1 MIKAL
6 EIFSAILKEYLS
18 LRFSGFK
25 NINPIKLNKE
35 RFRIRAAFIA
45 VIIYLKNNNRRK
57 NELVLVEANKW
68 LKLNFHKE
76 NFFSS
81 ILNDI
86 PKDLSSIIESS
97 FANFSCIDDVD
108 IITLYEDLL
117 SIESFTG
124 DIETTISNAKNY
136 RNKLG
141 SYYTPKSLARKIT
154 QRTID
159 TFFELNYNIK
169 NLSNSKKADISK
181 ELLDDLKEISFAD
194 FSCGGGT
201 FLLEVISY
209 FETLS
214 EKSNLNS
221 TEKDELLVSIAKNIY
236 AYDVDCI
243 ALEVAKILLTL
254 KVNQTSSYSLINY
267 NFNHC
272 NFLLHSDFE
281 ESSFE
286 KQKIFSSGFIYHSK
300 LSVDNKNLNKVDVIL
315 GNPPWEKIRFE
326 EKKFY
331 ALYDNIISNAHFK
344 SSRTKEIRKLKE
356 KNIELAEFANSFK
369 EEINLAKA
377 KLKKDSFFNLSH
389 KGELNTYALFTDA
402 AYKLKTK
409 RGVIGLVLKSSI
421 VTSQVNKLLFNTL
434 SKSNS
439 LIAIY
444 DFINRKKIFNIDSRE
459 RFCFLLL
466 GNSKTNSFSVSMNL
480 LDCDDLNKSKSSVIL
495 SSSDLFLI
503 NPLTGML
510 PNFSNKDEIN
520 FLIRVSKNNPYFEDV
535 YDDVKFGRIVHFT
548 SHSAFITKQKTSE
561 NLGIFEGKFFNQF
574 DNKYSGFNDVGDK
587 LRYGN
592 KSSSRIINDSEKEEI
607 SFYPESRYF
616 ISEKKWIELSKNHS
630 EDYMLCW
637 RSLTSATNT
646 RTCIATVMPFIP
658 ASQSVQFLTTNQN
671 DLFYL
676 NGLFNSVVFDFILK
690 KKINGIDL
698 TQNLIK
704 QVPVP
709 NNQLLDEKLEFYDT
723 VLSVKNHISFL
734 VSLLYKN
741 DTKLVQL
748 VNTNHY
754 RSLNHNHLN
763 RFEIIR
769 YIDLLFIYLY
779 RPGNN
784 EMQLVLASFIKQ
796 YSKNDI
802 EWFIESYSSLKSNKS
817 ISSTSLVS
825 THFSP
830 NS

>member
-6 EIFSAILKEYLS
+6 EIYSAILKEYLS
-18 LRFSGFK
+18 LRFNGFN
-25 NINPIKLNKE
+25 NINPVKLNKV
-35 RFRIRAAFIA
+35 RFRIRAVFIA
-45 VIIYLKNNNRRK
+45 VIIYFKNNENRR
-57 NELVLVEANKW
+57 NGLVLVEANEW
-68 LKLNFHKE
+68 LKLNFNKE

-81 ILNDI
+81 IINDI
-86 PKDLSSIIESS
+86 PEDLSSIIES
-97 FANFSCIDDVD
+97 NFTNFNSINDVD

-117 SIESFTG
+117 SVESFTG
-124 DIETTISNAKNY
+124 DIETIISKGKNY

-141 SYYTPKSLARKIT
+141 SYYTPKSLASKIT

-169 NLSNSKKADISK
+169 NLSNSKNINFSN
-181 ELLDDLKEISFAD
+181 EFLGDLKKITFAD
-194 FSCGGGT
+194 FSCGGGI

-209 FETLS
+209 FETLID
-214 EKSNLNS
+214 KTNLNS
-221 TEKDELLVSIAKNIY
+221 TEKEEILVSIAKNIY

-254 KVNQTSSYSLINY
+254 KVKHPSNYKLINY

-281 ESSFE
+281 ESSLE

-300 LSVDNKNLNKVDVIL
+300 LSVKNKNLKVVDVIL

-331 ALYDNIISNAHFK
+331 ALYDNIISNIHFK

-356 KNIELAEFANSFK
+356 KNKELAGFSNTFK

-377 KLKKDSFFNLSH
+377 KLKKDAFFNLSH

-439 LIAIY
+439 IIAVY

-466 GNSKTNSFSVSMNL
+466 GNSKMNSFSVSMNL
-480 LDCDDLNKSKSSVIL
+480 TDSDDLNNSSSSVIL

-510 PNFSNKDEIN
+510 PNFSNKEEIN
-520 FLIRVSKNNPYFEDV
+520 FLIKVSKNNPYFEDL
-535 YDDVKFGRIVHFT
+535 YDEVKFGRIVHFT
-548 SHSAFITKQKTSE
+548 SHSTFITKKKTSE

-574 DNKYSGFNDVGDK
+574 DNKYSGFNEVDDK

-592 KSSSRIINDSEKEEI
+592 KSSSRIINDFEKDEM
-607 SFYPESRYF
+607 SFYPECRYF
-616 ISEKKWIELSKNHS
+616 INEKKWIELSKNHS

-646 RTCIATVMPFIP
+646 RTCIATVLPFVP
-658 ASQSVQFLTTNQN
+658 ASQSVQFLTTNKEK
-671 DLFYL
+671 LFYL
-676 NGLFNSVVFDFILK
+676 DGLFNSVVFDFILK

-709 NNQLLDEKLEFYDT
+709 NNQLLDEKIELYDI
-723 VLSVKNHISFL
+723 VDSIKNHISFL

-741 DTKLVQL
+741 DIKLL
-748 VNTNHY
+748 HLMNTIEYSN
-754 RSLNHNHLN
+754 SNLNHLS

-779 RPGNN
+779 RLEYN
-784 EMQLVLASFIKQ
+784 EIQLVLESFIKQ
-796 YSKNDI
+796 YSENDR
-802 EWFIESYSSLKSNKS
+802 EWFAESYSDLKSNKAIGS
-817 ISSTSLVS
+817 TCISST
-825 THFSP
+825 HFPP

>member
-18 LRFSGFK
+18 LRFNGFN
-25 NINPIKLNKE
+25 NINPVELNKE
-35 RFRIRAAFIA
+35 RFRIRATFIA
-45 VIIYLKNNNRRK
+45 IVLYLKNNNSRK
-57 NELVLVEANKW
+57 NEFVLVEANKW

-81 ILNDI
+81 ILNNI
-86 PKDLSSIIESS
+86 PEDLSSIIESS
-97 FANFSCIDDVD
+97 FANFSGINDVD

-117 SIESFTG
+117 SVESFTG
-124 DIETTISNAKNY
+124 DIETTISTAKNY

-141 SYYTPKSLARKIT
+141 SYYTPKSLAKSIA
-154 QRTID
+154 QKTID
-159 TFFELNYNIK
+159 TFFELNYNIE
-169 NLSNSKKADISK
+169 NLSNSKNINFSK
-181 ELLDDLKEISFAD
+181 EILDDLKKITFAD
-194 FSCGGGT
+194 FSCGGGI
-201 FLLEVISY
+201 FLLEVINY
-209 FETLS
+209 FETLF

-221 TEKDELLVSIAKNIY
+221 TEKEELLVNIAQNIY

-254 KVNQTSSYSLINY
+254 KINQTSSYSLINR

-281 ESSFE
+281 ESSLE

-300 LSVDNKNLNKVDVIL
+300 LSVKNKNLREIDVIL

-331 ALYDNIISNAHFK
+331 ALYDDIISNIHFK
-344 SSRTKEIRKLKE
+344 SSRIEEIKKLKG
-356 KNIELAEFANSFK
+356 KNLELAEFSNSFK
-369 EEINLAKA
+369 EEINLAKT
-377 KLKKDSFFNLSH
+377 KLKKDVFFNLSH

-480 LDCDDLNKSKSSVIL
+480 LDSEDLNYSKSSVTLL
-495 SSSDLFLI
+495 SRDLFLI

-510 PNFSNKDEIN
+510 PNFSNRDEIN
-520 FLIRVSKNNPYFEDV
+520 FLIKVSKNNPYFEDV

-548 SHSAFITKQKTSE
+548 SHSAFIAKKKTSE

-574 DNKYSGFNDVGDK
+574 DNKYSGFNEVEDE
-587 LRYGN
+587 LRYGS
-592 KSSSRIINDSEKEEI
+592 KSSSKIIKDFQKNDLA
-607 SFYPESRYF
+607 FYPESRYF
-616 ISEKKWIELSKNHS
+616 IDDKKWKELSKNHT
-630 EDYMLCW
+630 EDYMLSW

-646 RTCIATVMPFIP
+646 RTCIATVLPFIP
-658 ASQSVQFLTTNQN
+658 ASQSVQFLTTNKK

-676 NGLFNSVVFDFILK
+676 NGLFNSIVFDYILK

-698 TQNLIK
+698 TQKLIK

-709 NNQLLDEKLEFYDT
+709 CNELIDKEIEFYGSIST
-723 VLSVKNHISFL
+723 IKQHISFF

-741 DTKLVQL
+741 DKKLLNL
-748 VNTNHY
+748 VYAYENSN
-754 RSLNHNHLN
+754 SKLNNLT

-769 YIDLLFIYLY
+769 YIDLLFINIYQLN
-779 RPGNN
+779 NN
-784 EMQLVLASFIKQ
+784 EIELILQSFKKQ
-796 YSKNDI
+796 YSNKDL
-802 EWFIESYSSLKSNKS
+802 EWFVKNNS
-817 ISSTSLVS
+817 ILLNNPKKIRT
-825 THFSP
+825 TAIFSP
-830 NS
+830 

>member
-18 LRFSGFK
+18 LKFNGFN
-25 NINPIKLNKE
+25 NINPIELNKE

-45 VIIYLKNNNRRK
+45 VIIYLKNNNSRK
-57 NELVLVEANKW
+57 SELVLVEANEW

-86 PKDLSSIIESS
+86 PEDLSSIIESS
-97 FANFSCIDDVD
+97 FAYFSSIDDVD

-117 SIESFTG
+117 SIESYTG

-159 TFFELNYNIK
+159 TFFELNYNIE
-169 NLSNSKKADISK
+169 NLSNSKKTDISK
-181 ELLDDLKEISFAD
+181 ELLDDLKEITFAD
-194 FSCGGGT
+194 FSCGGGI

-209 FETLS
+209 FETLF

-221 TEKDELLVSIAKNIY
+221 TEKDVLLVNIAKNIY
-236 AYDVDCI
+236 AFDVDCI
-243 ALEVAKILLTL
+243 ALEVAKILLAL
-254 KVNQTSSYSLINY
+254 KINKTSSYSLINC

-281 ESSFE
+281 ESSLE

-300 LSVDNKNLNKVDVIL
+300 LSVENKNLRKIDVIL

-331 ALYDNIISNAHFK
+331 ALYDNIISNVHFK
-344 SSRTKEIRKLKE
+344 SSRIKEIKKLKD
-356 KNIELAEFANSFK
+356 KNVELAEFSNSFK
-369 EEINLAKA
+369 EEIDLAKV
-377 KLKKDSFFNLSH
+377 KLKKDNFFNLSH

-402 AYKLKTK
+402 AYKLKTN
-409 RGVIGLVLKSSI
+409 RGVVGLVLKSSI

-480 LDCDDLNKSKSSVIL
+480 LDSDHLDNTKSSVTL

-520 FLIRVSKNNPYFEDV
+520 FLIKISKNNPYFEDV
-535 YDDVKFGRIVHFT
+535 YGDVKFGRIVHFT
-548 SHSAFITKQKTSE
+548 SHSAFITKRKTSE

-574 DNKYSGFNDVGDK
+574 DNKYSGFNEVADK

-592 KSSSRIINDSEKEEI
+592 KSSSRIINDSEKKEI

-616 ISEKKWIELSKNHS
+616 ISKKKWIELSKNHT
-630 EDYMLCW
+630 EDYMLSW

-646 RTCIATVMPFIP
+646 RTCIASVLPFIP
-658 ASQSVQFLTTNQN
+658 ASQSVQFLTTNKK

-676 NGLFNSVVFDFILK
+676 NGLFNSIVFDFIMK

-698 TQNLIK
+698 TQKLIK
-704 QVPVP
+704 QVPIP
-709 NNQLLDEKLEFYDT
+709 SNELLDKKLELYDT
-723 VLSVKNHISFL
+723 VCSIKNYISFL

-741 DTKLVQL
+741 DIKLLSL
-748 VNTNHY
+748 VKEYENNN
-754 RSLNHNHLN
+754 SILNNLT

-769 YIDLLFIYLY
+769 YIDLLFIYIYQL
-779 RPGNN
+779 NN
-784 EMQLVLASFIKQ
+784 SEIELILHSFKKQ
-796 YSKNDI
+796 YSNKDL
-802 EWFIESYSSLKSNKS
+802 EWFVKNKS
-817 ISSTSLVS
+817 ILLNNSKKIRT
-825 THFSP
+825 TAIFSP
-830 NS
+830 